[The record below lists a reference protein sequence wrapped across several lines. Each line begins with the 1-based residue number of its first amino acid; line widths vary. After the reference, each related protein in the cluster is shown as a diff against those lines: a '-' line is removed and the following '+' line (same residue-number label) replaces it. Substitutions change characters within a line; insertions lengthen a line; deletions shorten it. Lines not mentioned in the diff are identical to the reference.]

1 MSMTVHVCRIRAT
14 QVICCRVQI
23 IVAILRC
30 WCGVRPGYVLQLLLQ
45 SSTVLVC
52 YSNYARFLQHSSHA
66 IGIGVAAPIVAIGIR
81 I

>member
-45 SSTVLVC
+45 SSIVLLC
-52 YSNYARFLQHSSHA
+52 YARFLQHSSHA